1 MKPWQSVLKLDSV
14 KAFQLAGIL
23 RQLASLLTGI
33 ILAHS
38 GFSVKEIGSYEYVL
52 FFVTTASFFWVNG
65 ILQYFMARSNQS
77 NEPHPE
83 RTVTQLLILLALVS
97 VVVLNFLHFSAIAP
111 LNIRVLWLVSLLLMF
126 NVPSLFIEQILYR
139 QNSIVVQVSLSVGFL
154 AIQIIF
160 LLSMLF
166 FKLPFENVYNILLI
180 LALCKFIFLVTF
192 TKAYIFNK
200 GLFQKLLKIF
210 KTALPFIGYFII
222 TGMASIVDGWIIKFR
237 WHDEGMFAI
246 YKYGARDLPLL
257 GSLAIGLGSAI
268 LPMITSNLEYALQQ
282 IKTRS
287 TKLMHVVYPIMIVMV
302 AFSDKIFPF
311 LLNSDFKETSLI
323 FSVYAFIIGARFLY
337 PQTILSGLGYNRF
350 LFYNSIIELTINI
363 MLSLVFSLYFGL
375 AGIALGSVMAYFY
388 EKISASLYLFKKQGI
403 RLHEYT
409 PLPIYLFYN
418 SLLAVIFVISHLN

>member
-257 GSLAIGLGSAI
+257 
-268 LPMITSNLEYALQQ
+268 E
-282 IKTRS
+282 
-287 TKLMHVVYPIMIVMV
+287 V
-302 AFSDKIFPF
+302 
-311 LLNSDFKETSLI
+311 
-323 FSVYAFIIGARFLY
+323 
-337 PQTILSGLGYNRF
+337 
-350 LFYNSIIELTINI
+350 
-363 MLSLVFSLYFGL
+363 
-375 AGIALGSVMAYFY
+375 
-388 EKISASLYLFKKQGI
+388 
-403 RLHEYT
+403 
-409 PLPIYLFYN
+409 
-418 SLLAVIFVISHLN
+418 